1 VHLDIDM
8 LIVDIFIVGHMDSSA
23 NMPLDDNR
31 DRAVENASLGR
42 KDPKIQQRDGS
53 VEEIGIIM

>member
-1 VHLDIDM
+1 M
-8 LIVDIFIVGHMDSSA
+8 LKKARCNEFKKKIVSHMNSSV

-31 DRAVENASLGR
+31 DRAVENASLGG